1 MSQPAKDRLGRGLGA
16 LLGDYMTAEPPK
28 GDVQRIPVSSLVPNP
43 QQPRRSF
50 SKAELAELAASIEQN
65 GLLQPL
71 LVRPAPGLDGRYE
84 LVAGERRLRAVS
96 SLGWHDVPVVV
107 RDVDDDTLLVLA
119 LVENLQREAL
129 GPLEEAQGYRALAD
143 QYGLTQEEI
152 ARSVGK
158 DRSTIANMLRLLRLP
173 VSVRKLVEEGRLSV
187 GHARALLAIDDP
199 LRLADLA
206 RSAVRGGWSVREI
219 ERQVKKLTKVAK
231 TAAATERTSSDP
243 ILQALEEELRSVL
256 ATRVRIR
263 TANKKEGVIEVPFHD
278 PEDFERL
285 FALMAGREASEIV
298 G

>member
-1 MSQPAKDRLGRGLGA
+1 MSQPTKDRLGKGLGA
-16 LLGDYMTAEPPK
+16 LLGDYMIADPPK
-28 GDVQRIPVSSLVPNP
+28 GDVQRVAVSSVGPNP

-50 SKAELAELAASIEQN
+50 SEAELAELASSIDQN

-71 LVRPAPGLDGRYE
+71 LVRPAPGLEGRYE
-84 LVAGERRLRAVS
+84 LVAGERRLRAVA
-96 SLGWHDVPVVV
+96 SLGWLDVSVVV

-143 QYGLTQEEI
+143 QYGLTQDEI

-158 DRSTIANMLRLLRLP
+158 DRSTVANMLRLLRLP
-173 VSVRKLVEEGRLSV
+173 VSVRKLVEEGGLSV
-187 GHARALLAIDDP
+187 GHARALLAIEDP
-199 LRLADLA
+199 LRMAELA

-219 ERQVKKLTKVAK
+219 ERQVKKLTQAAK
-231 TAAATERTSSDP
+231 TAAAAEKTSADP
-243 ILQALEEELRSVL
+243 ILHALEEELRSVMG
-256 ATRVRIR
+256 TRVRIR
-263 TANKKEGVIEVPFHD
+263 TTNKKDGVIEVPFHN

-285 FALMAGREASEIV
+285 FALLAGREASEIV

>member
-1 MSQPAKDRLGRGLGA
+1 MSQPGKDRLGRGLGA
-16 LLGDYMTAEPPK
+16 LLGDYMTTEPPK
-28 GDVQRIPVSSLVPNP
+28 GDVQRITVSSVAPNP

-50 SKAELAELAASIEQN
+50 SQAELAELTASIDEN

-71 LVRPAPGLDGRYE
+71 LVRPAPGRDGHYE
-84 LVAGERRLRAVS
+84 LVAGERRLRAVA

-143 QYGLTQEEI
+143 QYGLTQDEI

-158 DRSTIANMLRLLRLP
+158 DRSTVANMLRLLRLP
-173 VSVRKLVEEGRLSV
+173 VSVRKLVEEGGLSV
-187 GHARALLAIDDP
+187 GHARALLAIEDP
-199 LRLADLA
+199 LRMADLA
-206 RSAVRGGWSVREI
+206 RSAVRGGWSVRQI
-219 ERQVKKLTKVAK
+219 ERKVKSLTRVAK
-231 TAAATERTSSDP
+231 TAAATEKTSADP
-243 ILQALEEELRSVL
+243 ILLALEEELRSVL

-263 TANKKEGVIEVPFHD
+263 TTNNKDGVIEVPFHN